1 VVNGV
6 NGYKVNSYKRMAK
19 AAVKLISS
27 KSTRTNLSN
36 NAIRLSKKYSWEI
49 IAFTWYNYLR
59 KLNN

>member
-1 VVNGV
+1 
-6 NGYKVNSYKRMAK
+6 MAK
-19 AAVKLISS
+19 TAVKLISS